1 MDSMQITTNIGSNR
15 FVVTMN
21 DLFFNPVFSSVT
33 EKHNH
38 ISFEFMYIIEG
49 QYSITA
55 NGITHNLPPNHY
67 SLTGPGV
74 YHEQRSTNPVKKIRF
89 SFEHAYKQIA
99 QGYFPSQEDSMI
111 SESVRGI
118 SHIFGK
124 DDGTVLSLLN
134 RIQSELSAHR
144 FGYYAKTQALFTE
157 LLLHLVRNHSANT
170 TATYDAPKR
179 QPSDTRSIAIEDFF
193 EANYQRKIALSDLA
207 QQLYISNRQ
216 TVRILREKYNMSF
229 KQKII
234 EKRIEASKTLLQNT
248 NLPVKDIAEHIGYE
262 TANFSAMFKQKTGCT
277 PKEYRQR
284 NPHL

>member
-1 MDSMQITTNIGSNR
+1 MQIATTIGSNR
-15 FVVTMN
+15 FVITMN
-21 DLFFNPVFSSVT
+21 DLFFNPVVSSAT

-49 QYSITA
+49 LCSITA
-55 NGITHNLPPNHY
+55 NGATHNLAPSHY

-74 YHEQRSTNPVKKIRF
+74 YHEQRSTTTVKKIRF
-89 SFEHAYKQIA
+89 SFEHAYKQSNE
-99 QGYFPSQEDSMI
+99 GYFPSQEDSMI
-111 SESVRGI
+111 SDSVRGI

-124 DDGTVLSLLN
+124 DDGTILSLIN
-134 RIQSELSAHR
+134 DIRSELNDHR
-144 FGYYAKTQALFTE
+144 FGYYAKTQALFTQ
-157 LLLHLVRNHSANT
+157 LLLHLTRSHSGEGA
-170 TATYDAPKR
+170 ATYDTPKH

-193 EANYQRKIALSDLA
+193 EANYPKKIALSDLA

-248 NLPVKDIAEHIGYE
+248 DLPVKDIAEHIGYE

-277 PKEYRQR
+277 PKEYRQHK
-284 NPHL
+284 PHL